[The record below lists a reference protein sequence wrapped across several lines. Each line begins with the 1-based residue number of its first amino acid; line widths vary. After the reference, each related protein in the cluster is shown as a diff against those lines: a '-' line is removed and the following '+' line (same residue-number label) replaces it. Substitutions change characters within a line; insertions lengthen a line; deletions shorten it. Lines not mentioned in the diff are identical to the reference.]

1 MKSRA
6 CKGCTMRAVGCHGK
20 NQDGTWKCRYWG
32 EEQEAKAAERQ
43 ETAHDRMAPASEA
56 STSKRASN
64 ASRASERMDIW
75 IGGDRFGGETK
86 AGHPVGGGL

>member
-6 CKGCTMRAVGCHGK
+6 CKGCTMRDVGCHGK

-43 ETAHDRMAPASEA
+43 ETAHDRMAASVRGQYIQE
-56 STSKRASN
+56 SIDRFKSKRKN
-64 ASRASERMDIW
+64 GHMDRK
-75 IGGDRFGGETK
+75 G
-86 AGHPVGGGL
+86 

>member
-6 CKGCTMRAVGCHGK
+6 CKGCTMRTVGCHGK

-43 ETAHDRMAPASEA
+43 ETAHARMAASVRGQYIQE
-56 STSKRASN
+56 SIDRFKSKRKN
-64 ASRASERMDIW
+64 GHMDRR
-75 IGGDRFGGETK
+75 G
-86 AGHPVGGGL
+86 